1 MKKVIIP
8 ALSSVVGAV
17 AGGITV
23 AKLSKDEQNR
33 LKSLADKHLVLMKL
47 FNQWMLTKQEGKSVV
62 DYFHQKGIKTIAIYG
77 MSYVGERLYDE
88 LKNTD
93 IQVKYG
99 IDKNADAIYSDL
111 EIVLPKDSLQEVDAI
126 VVTSVYFYAEIEE
139 MLAQKTD
146 SLILSL
152 EDILYEL

>member
-47 FNQWMLTKQEGKSVV
+47 FNQWMLTKQEGKSVI

>member
-93 IQVKYG
+93 IQVRYG